1 VGGSEGQGVGGSEGQ
16 GVGGSERGGG
26 SEGQG
31 VKVWEWEGVRDK
43 EGEMERENTLL
54 LTEVGIF
61 KISFRVLN
69 THFYNNKGY
78 TFLD

>member
-1 VGGSEGQGVGGSEGQ
+1 
-16 GVGGSERGGG
+16 VGGSERGGG

-31 VKVWEWEGVRDK
+31 VKVWAGAGVRDTA
-43 EGEMERENTLL
+43 GERERENTLL